1 MNYIYEK
8 GSAMKKCMKIGLG
21 VVSIGSLMA
30 HAGGATSW
38 LSPVNG
44 DWNVGANWNT
54 GFAPTFL
61 DAAILGHPTGYT
73 VTMPLSQSMA
83 SLTISNPGIVL
94 NTGNATTMVIVGDFF
109 NDGSVSVN
117 FTGNVSATTLRFD
130 ANSMLTGSGSILL
143 NAPTSRARIQTGA
156 GFTFTQGSGHTIH
169 GQGQIEGA
177 MINDGTVSSDV
188 GPGFM
193 MTLLTND
200 KANNNIFEAVN
211 GSELRITGITVPQG
225 LLGVIR
231 ADGVGSTVLING
243 SEVVGGA
250 LTTIAGGDVSI
261 AGSSTLDSVNFS
273 GDLAVENSVT
283 LRIENALTNNGTMT
297 VNPTGN
303 ISATQILFFNTM
315 TVAGDGTF
323 VLASPESRARITTT
337 PGQTV
342 TMNPMITIRGQ
353 GRVEASMVNNGL
365 ISSDTAEIRMLTNDK
380 VNNGTMEAIGGSVIE
395 FNGVNI
401 SQGGAGVIQ
410 ADGVGSQIELLS
422 STIVGGTLRSLNG
435 ADVSIDNSST
445 LDSVSFSGDLD
456 VQNAVTLSIAN
467 ALTNNGTMT
476 VNPTGNVSATQI
488 VFNDTMTL
496 GGTGEIVLNSSDA
509 RARIQ
514 TGVGAVLTI
523 PTTQTI
529 RGFGRI
535 EADLVNNGLI
545 RADTGE
551 IRLTA
556 NPKVNNATIEA
567 VNATTVEVNSITI
580 DQSGGG
586 ALSASDAGSQIE
598 LLGATILGGTVS
610 AAAGADVTID
620 ASSTLND
627 VALSGAINV
636 PNAVTLTVGGSLSNN
651 GVIEINPT
659 GNVSATQLVF
669 NDSMTVM
676 GTGSIKLSSSDARAR
691 IQTVPKQTVTMSPT
705 QTIHGQGRIE
715 ASMVNNG
722 LIDSDVLA
730 GEIRFTANDK
740 TNNATIQANNDS
752 ILEFNSIALT
762 QGPSGQIMAD
772 GAGSEIELLGTTISG
787 GFLSA
792 TGGADVSVDSISVL
806 DGVNFSGLL
815 NIPNASTLGIT
826 FGTLNNGLI
835 VVNETGN
842 VSATQLRWDEEM
854 TLGGS
859 GTIRL
864 NSSASRARLLPGAG
878 VSSGGIGAEQRLE
891 GIGQIAIDLVNDG
904 TIAPGLGLGTM
915 SASQPIAMTASSTFE
930 AQVNDLGGDLLAS
943 SSTIALGGSLE
954 VEFVDAFV
962 PAGFWARTIMTGSE
976 ITGEFDTINVPAP
989 GAGFVTRVLNT
1000 GTEVI
1005 VGQTCLSD
1013 QNLDG
1018 VLNFF
1023 DVSAFLTAFGA
1034 MDPIADINND
1044 GFFNFFDV
1052 SAFLSDFGAGCSL

>member
-1 MNYIYEK
+1 
-8 GSAMKKCMKIGLG
+8 MKKRVTIGWG
-21 VVSIGSLMA
+21 VVSTCALMA

-44 DWNVGANWNT
+44 DWNVGANWDT

-117 FTGNVSATTLRFD
+117 FTGNVSATSLRFD

-143 NAPTSRARIQTGA
+143 NAPGARARIQTAA

-169 GQGQIEGA
+169 GMGQIEA
-177 MINDGTVSSDV
+177 SMINDGTVSSDS
-188 GPGFM
+188 GAL
-193 MTLLTND
+193 MTLMSND
-200 KANNNIFEAVN
+200 KTNNNIMQAISSSKLTIANIAISQGV
-211 GSELRITGITVPQG
+211 GG
-225 LLGVIR
+225 LLR
-231 ADGVGSTVLING
+231 ADGVGSRVEMTNVTII
-243 SEVVGGA
+243 GGA
-250 LTTIAGGDVSI
+250 VESINGGDVSLS
-261 AGSSTLDSVNFS
+261 GSSTFDGVSVDGVLD
-273 GDLAVENSVT
+273 VENAVT
-283 LRIENALTNNGTMT
+283 LSIAGALNHSGIITI
-297 VNPTGN
+297 NPDGN
-303 ISATQILFFNTM
+303 VSGTQILFLDSM
-315 TVAGDGTF
+315 TVAGDGTI
-323 VLASPESRARITTT
+323 VLASPDTRARIQTAA
-337 PGQTV
+337 GQTV
-342 TMNPMITIRGQ
+342 TMNPLMTIRGQ
-353 GRVEASMVNNGL
+353 GRIEASMVNDGL
-365 ISSDTAEIRMLTNDK
+365 IRSDVSEIRMTSGDK
-380 VNNGTMEAIGGSVIE
+380 VNNATMEAIGGSVIE

-410 ADGVGSQIELLS
+410 SDGVGSLIELLS
-422 STIVGGTLRSLNG
+422 STIVGGTLRTLNG
-435 ADVSIDNSST
+435 ADVSIVNSST

-496 GGTGEIVLNSSDA
+496 GGTGEIVLSSSDA

-514 TGVGAVLTI
+514 TGVGAVLTV
-523 PTTQTI
+523 PATQTI

-551 IRLTA
+551 MRLTA
-556 NPKVNNATIEA
+556 NPKVNNATIES
-567 VNATTVEVNSITI
+567 VNAMTVEVNSITI

-598 LLGATILGGTVS
+598 LISATIIGGTVS
-610 AAAGADVTID
+610 AVAGADVTID
-620 ASSTLND
+620 VSSTLND

-636 PNAVTLTVGGSLSNN
+636 PNSITLTIGGSLSNN

-730 GEIRFTANDK
+730 GEIRFTTNDK
-740 TNNATIQANNDS
+740 TNNAMIQANNDS

-762 QGPSGQIMAD
+762 QGPSGQIAAD
-772 GAGSEIELLGTTISG
+772 GAGSEIELIGATISG

-792 TGGADVSVDSISVL
+792 TGGADVSVDSVSVL

-815 NIPNASTLGIT
+815 NISNASTLGIT

-854 TLGGS
+854 ILGGS

-864 NSSASRARLLPGAG
+864 NSSASRARLLPGTG

-904 TIAPGLGLGTM
+904 TIAPGLGVGTM
-915 SASQPIAMTASSTFE
+915 SANQPVFFAGIANFE
-930 AQVNDLGGDLLAS
+930 AEVNDLGGDLL
-943 SSTIALGGSLE
+943 SSTSTIE
-954 VEFVDAFV
+954 VHGTLDVLFVDGFV

-1000 GTEVI
+1000 GTEII

-1018 VLNFF
+1018 MLNFF
-1023 DVSAFLTAFGA
+1023 DVSAFLSAYA
-1034 MDPIADINND
+1034 VMDPIADITGD

>member
-1 MNYIYEK
+1 
-8 GSAMKKCMKIGLG
+8 MKKCVKIGWG
-21 VVSIGSLMA
+21 VVSICALMA

-44 DWNVGANWNT
+44 DWNVGANWDT

-117 FTGNVSATTLRFD
+117 FSGDVSATSLRFD

-143 NAPTSRARIQTGA
+143 NAPGARARIQTA
-156 GFTFTQGSGHTIH
+156 GGITFTQGSGHTIH
-169 GQGQIEGA
+169 GMGQIEA
-177 MINDGTVSSDV
+177 SMINDGTVSSDS
-188 GPGFM
+188 GAL
-193 MTLLTND
+193 MTLMSND
-200 KANNNIFEAVN
+200 KTNNNIMQAVSSSKLTIAN
-211 GSELRITGITVPQG
+211 IAISQGVGG
-225 LLGVIR
+225 LLR
-231 ADGVGSTVLING
+231 ADGVGSRVEMTNVTII
-243 SEVVGGA
+243 GGA
-250 LTTIAGGDVSI
+250 VESINGGDVSLS
-261 AGSSTLDSVNFS
+261 GSSTFDGVSVDGVLD
-273 GDLAVENSVT
+273 VENAGT
-283 LRIENALTNNGTMT
+283 LSIAGALNHSGIITI
-297 VNPTGN
+297 NPDGN
-303 ISATQILFFNTM
+303 VSGTQILFLDSM
-315 TVAGDGTF
+315 TVAGDGTI
-323 VLASPESRARITTT
+323 VLASPDTRARIQTAA
-337 PGQTV
+337 GQTV
-342 TMNPMITIRGQ
+342 TMNPLMTIRGQ
-353 GRVEASMVNNGL
+353 GRIEASLVNDGL
-365 ISSDTAEIRMLTNDK
+365 IRSDVSEIRMTSGDK
-380 VNNGTMEAIGGSVIE
+380 VNNATMEAIGGSVIE
-395 FNGVNI
+395 FNGVTVN
-401 SQGGAGVIQ
+401 QGGAGVIQ

-422 STIVGGTLRSLNG
+422 STIVGGTLRTLNG
-435 ADVSIDNSST
+435 ADVSIVNSST

-476 VNPTGNVSATQI
+476 VNPTGNVSGTQI

-496 GGTGEIVLNSSDA
+496 GGTGEIVLSSSDA

-514 TGVGAVLTI
+514 TGPGTVLTI

-545 RADTGE
+545 RADAGE
-551 IRLTA
+551 IRLT
-556 NPKVNNATIEA
+556 NNSKTNNTTIEA
-567 VNATTVEVNSITI
+567 VNASTVEVNSITI
-580 DQSGGG
+580 DQTGDG

-598 LLGATILGGTVS
+598 LLGATIIGGTVS

-620 ASSTLND
+620 VSSTLND

-636 PNAVTLTVGGSLSNN
+636 PNSITLTVGGSLVND
-651 GVIEINPT
+651 GVIDINPT

-691 IQTVPKQTVTMSPT
+691 IQTAPKQTVTMSPT

-730 GEIRFTANDK
+730 GEIRFTSNGK

-772 GAGSEIELLGTTISG
+772 GAGSEIELLGATISG

-792 TGGADVSVDSISVL
+792 TGGADVSVDSTSVL
-806 DGVNFSGLL
+806 DGVDFSGLL

-835 VVNETGN
+835 VVNETGD

-864 NSSASRARLLPGAG
+864 NSSASRARLIPAIG
-878 VSSGGIGAEQRLE
+878 VTGGGIGSEQRLE

-904 TIAPGLGLGTM
+904 TIAPGLGVGTM
-915 SASQPIAMTASSTFE
+915 SANQPIFFAGIANFE
-930 AQVNDLGGDLLAS
+930 AEVNDLGGDLL
-943 SSTIALGGSLE
+943 SSTSTIE
-954 VEFVDAFV
+954 VHGTLDVLFVDGFV

-1000 GTEVI
+1000 GTEII

-1018 VLNFF
+1018 MLNFF
-1023 DVSAFLTAFGA
+1023 DVSAFLSAYA
-1034 MDPIADINND
+1034 VMDPIADITGD